1 MKWEFS
7 LRLSGLGLKEANIGL
22 CIPGDPNV
30 IRLDLPNI
38 SNLV

>member
-7 LRLSGLGLKEANIGL
+7 LRLSGLGPKEANIGL
-22 CIPGDPNV
+22 AILGDPNV
-30 IRLDLPNI
+30 MGLDLPNI